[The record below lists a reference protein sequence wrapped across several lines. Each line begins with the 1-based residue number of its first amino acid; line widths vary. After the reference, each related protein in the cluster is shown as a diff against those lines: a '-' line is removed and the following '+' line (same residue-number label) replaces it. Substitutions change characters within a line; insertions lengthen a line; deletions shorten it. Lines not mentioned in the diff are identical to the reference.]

1 MTPAGVDLKVVGH
14 KLQLVSSS
22 LADLR
27 ALPQSDLAE
36 LTSDRRNPLAAD
48 AALRR
53 ALEALFGRGRHVL
66 AKGFGQ
72 ASLEYRE
79 VGTR

>member
-1 MTPAGVDLKVVGH
+1 MTPAGVDLTVVGH
-14 KLQLVSSS
+14 KLQLEPSR
-22 LADLR
+22 LPDLR
-27 ALPQSDLAE
+27 ALPQPDLAG
-36 LTSDRRNPLAAD
+36 LTSDRRNPIAAD

-53 ALEALFGRGRHVL
+53 ALEALSGRGRHVL